1 MSPKGKIAAILAVL
15 ILFSTSCLVYVEK
28 ADPQTAAQKFA
39 KARQKIE
46 KISASR
52 PRVPH
57 KLVCLVY
64 DPEEAQLVKIS
75 LPYWMA
81 KKGVISSL
89 EEGNNHGL
97 KKAGYQFET
106 RAVEEALSK
115 MPAGLLVEVV
125 DEEERVLVW
134 LE

>member
-1 MSPKGKIAAILAVL
+1 MSPKGNIAAILAFI
-15 ILFSTSCLVYVEK
+15 ILFGTSCLVYVEK
-28 ADPQTAAQKFA
+28 VDQQTAARRFA
-39 KARQKIE
+39 KAVQKIE

-64 DPEEAQLVKIS
+64 DSEEAQLVKIS

-89 EEGNNHGL
+89 EEGNNHGP
-97 KKAGYQFET
+97 KKADYQFET

-115 MPAGLLVEVV
+115 MPVGLLVEVV
-125 DEEERVLVW
+125 DEDERVLVW